1 MRVIQKEW
9 RLDPFPSPHSDW
21 VMNLLRFSET
31 LGEKCYT
38 LLEGNEEEHQRTYYG
53 FGEGWILSPETREP
67 GLPPDPL
74 AHLRD
79 FCRQNFPARSCES
92 GIIGYLDY
100 EWGLLWQKPKA
111 TMAKPS
117 YFFRLCPINLVF
129 LPSSQKVIL
138 EIFSEDDSELS
149 RLYDHWSTHLEDWI
163 SQNHCQ
169 DHNHCQ
175 SHHHCQDHNHLQE
188 ATPSGI
194 AAPEIPTKHP
204 SDPVTRPN
212 QWQAN
217 FQPGEF
223 ISRVEKIKEYI
234 HSGDIF
240 QAVLSQRFTL
250 EKTIDPWSAYQKL
263 RIVNPSPWLFC
274 LFGEKETLVGSS
286 PELLLSSIG
295 SQIQTRPIAGTRP
308 RGKDPL
314 EDRQLEQE
322 LLDDAKEMAEHAML
336 VDLGRNDLGRVS
348 DYGSV
353 SVGKFCSV
361 ERFSHVMHIVS
372 SVEGR
377 LAETYD
383 SLDALKAVLPAGT
396 LSGAPKVRAMKILQ
410 DLEPTRRGPYGGAL
424 GIYRWNGDL
433 DFCITIRTLMIR
445 DDEVSVQSGAG
456 IVFDSIPQREYEET
470 LHKAKALFKVV
481 EDL

>member
-1 MRVIQKEW
+1 M
-9 RLDPFPSPHSDW
+9 
-21 VMNLLRFSET
+21 
-31 LGEKCYT
+31 
-38 LLEGNEEEHQRTYYG
+38 
-53 FGEGWILSPETREP
+53 
-67 GLPPDPL
+67 

-111 TMAKPS
+111 TTAKPS

-129 LPSSQKVIL
+129 LPGSQKVIL

-149 RLYDHWSTHLEDWI
+149 RLYDHWSTHLDGWI
-163 SQNHCQ
+163 SHNYCQ
-169 DHNHCQ
+169 G
-175 SHHHCQDHNHLQE
+175 HNHLQE

-204 SDPVTRPN
+204 PDPITRPN
-212 QWQAN
+212 QWHAN

-250 EKTIDPWSAYQKL
+250 KRTIDPWSAYQKL

-295 SQIQTRPIAGTRP
+295 SQIQTRPIPGTRP

-353 SVGKFCSV
+353 GVGKFCSV

-377 LAETYD
+377 LAEAYD
-383 SLDALKAVLPAGT
+383 SLAALKAVLPAGT
-396 LSGAPKVRAMKILQ
+396 LSGAPKVRAMEILQ